1 MQYLLS
7 VISGFPVGLS
17 LGIIGGGGT
26 ILAVHLLLYFVRLAY
41 SAHTRSY
48 ENYVDHVVMGTTA
61 LAVD

>member
-1 MQYLLS
+1 LS
-7 VISGFPVGLS
+7 VISGFLVDLS
-17 LGIIGGGGT
+17 LGMIGGGSP
-26 ILAVHLLLYFVRLAY
+26 ILGVPLLLYFVGLAY